1 MILALI
7 AFFLLF
13 PALVLWLCH
22 RIPFFNKI
30 GAVVICYIAGLLI
43 GNIGIIPAGFDKVQN
58 PMMLINICLALPL
71 MFFSL
76 DIKRW
81 SRLAGKSLL
90 SFALQT
96 LSIITIATAGYYI
109 FRSYVGAETWK
120 IAGMFIGV
128 YTGGTVNLAAI
139 ATALQTDRTL
149 FLAAHTS
156 DTVVGAVYLL
166 FLMTIGQRI
175 FLKVLP
181 PFKPIEN
188 AIVEESFNYDSYT
201 GIFNKEIFIP
211 LLWAIGLAV
220 AIFIAGG
227 LSFLVFR
234 EDVAFVVSILVITT
248 LGIVCSFFPRIRNIK
263 MTFQLGNYFILIF
276 CLVVSSMANIDY
288 LLSTAPIMLIYVTL
302 TIFACLAL
310 HVALASLFKIDVDTV
325 IITSVAGI
333 CSPPLVPMVA
343 SALKNKEI
351 VITGIVTG
359 IIGWMIG
366 TYLGIAVA
374 YILHNLPF

>member
-22 RIPFFNKI
+22 RFTFINKI
-30 GAVVICYIAGLLI
+30 GAVVICYVAGALV
-43 GNIGIIPAGFDKVQN
+43 GNIGILPAGFGKVQN
-58 PMMLINICLALPL
+58 PMMLITVCMALPL

-76 DIKRW
+76 DLKRW

-90 SFALQT
+90 SFGLQVI
-96 LSIITIATAGYYI
+96 SIIIISTAGYYI
-109 FRSYVGAETWK
+109 FRSYIGAEAWK

-156 DTVVGAVYLL
+156 DTVMGAFYLM

-175 FLKVLP
+175 FLLVLP
-181 PFKPIEN
+181 PFKPAEN
-188 AIVEESFNYDSYT
+188 ATEEETFNYDSYI
-201 GIFNKEIFIP
+201 GIFKREIFIP
-211 LLWAIGLAV
+211 LLYATGLAV
-220 AIFIAGG
+220 AIFIVGG

-234 EDVAFVVSILVITT
+234 EDVAFVVSILIITT
-248 LGIVCSFFPRIRNIK
+248 LGIICSFFPRIRNIK

-288 LLSTAPIMLIYVTL
+288 LLSTAPVMLIYVTL

-310 HVALASLFKIDVDTV
+310 HVALASLFRIDVDTV

-343 SALKNKEI
+343 SALKNKE
-351 VITGIVTG
+351 VLITGIVTG